1 MSLEVKINED
11 IKNAMLSKAKDRLEA
26 LRAIK
31 SAILLAKT
39 GKGSEG
45 IVSDEDALKILQKL
59 VKQRRETAEIYL
71 SQNRKDLADVE
82 IFQADVIQEYLPAQL
97 GADELEAIIKD
108 IISETGAVSVK
119 DMGKVMA
126 AASAK
131 LSGKADNKTIAE
143 LVKKNL
149 TT

>member
-97 GADELEAIIKD
+97 GTDELEAIIKG

-131 LSGKADNKTIAE
+131 LSGRADNKTIAE